1 MILFSTADLGFV
13 RPYER
18 GDVGIAPYGC
28 RGTGTI
34 PKVQHPAGAEKIG
47 RGIIAGPAGAEVGRG
62 INQISA
68 RESKREGV
76 TAPKGGGQGG
86 GESKR
91 RGRLW
96 RQEGLGQ
103 SGGESKGGA
112 GYSASRAW
120 VRAVGVSKSREA
132 PKARSSSGVR

>member
-28 RGTGTI
+28 RGTETI
-34 PKVQHPAGAEKIG
+34 PKVQH
-47 RGIIAGPAGAEVGRG
+47 PAGAEVGRG

-68 RESKREGV
+68 RESKRQGV

-103 SGGESKGGA
+103 SGGESKGGD
-112 GYSASRAW
+112 GYSARRAW
-120 VRAVGVSKSREA
+120 VRAAGVSKSREA
-132 PKARSSSGVR
+132 PEARSSSGVR